1 MATKSETEREL
12 SKTQNKLLWESNRR
26 KNTLEAIS
34 NLRSWAVFSEIP
46 DMIHHGM
53 GGEIQDQFGF
63 SCTRRALDRGE
74 GRAEE

>member
-46 DMIHHGM
+46 GDLRTQLVSKID
-53 GGEIQDQFGF
+53 EIINR
-63 SCTRRALDRGE
+63 S
-74 GRAEE
+74 